1 MKRSSLAFVL
11 GTAVFTSVIA
21 GVARP
26 VPVGAQTALSLEG
39 RWTLN
44 RAGSQIPKE
53 VGFTADGLS
62 LDPTTGAPTGGGGG
76 GGGRGRRSSG
86 GGGVGRVSAMPTR
99 PESADDVQ
107 RARLLMAEIRNP
119 AAQLTIAET
128 PTAIAITDDRG
139 QVRTFHPN
147 GKEEIFELGGAPVG
161 ATAKNEADRLSV
173 VYSVEEGRTVRYI
186 YHHTDAPNEL
196 IVEVDLLGRGGGDK
210 ATFVYTPW
218 SPTDVVTA
226 PVPASAPASAA
237 GSGSVPN
244 LLNTPFN
251 QKPGAELR
259 GLTSVG
265 LVVEDL
271 SSEAIACGLNQSTL
285 ETTVSKRLSDA
296 GFKVL
301 KNSDEDT
308 YVYVHIV
315 TTNPSS
321 SLCVSSYDVFFY
333 SHVTARLSYQQTPV
347 LLQVSLLN
355 NGGLA
360 GGPPSTHGAAVLRG
374 VQDYVDQF
382 VGQIRAAN
390 K

>member
-1 MKRSSLAFVL
+1 MKRSNLASML
-11 GTAVFTSVIA
+11 GVVIVAAAVA

-26 VPVGAQTALSLEG
+26 VPAGAQTALSLEG

-44 RAGSQIPKE
+44 RSGSQIPKE

-62 LDPTTGAPTGGGGG
+62 LDPTGGATGGGGG
-76 GGGRGRRSSG
+76 GGGRGRRAS
-86 GGGVGRVSAMPTR
+86 GGGVGRVSALPSL

-107 RARLLMAEIRNP
+107 RVRLLLAEIRNP
-119 AAQLTIAET
+119 AAQLTIVET
-128 PTAIAITDDRG
+128 PTAITVTDERG

-161 ATAKNEADRLSV
+161 ATAKNEADQLSV
-173 VYSVEEGRTVRYI
+173 VYSVEDGRTVRYI
-186 YHHTDAPNEL
+186 YHHTDSPMEL

-210 ATFVYTPW
+210 ATFVYTPA
-218 SPTDVVTA
+218 SATDIV
-226 PVPASAPASAA
+226 SAPASPSAPA
-237 GSGSVPN
+237 LGSASGSVPN

-271 SSEAIACGLNQSTL
+271 SAEAIACGLNQSTL
-285 ETTVSKRLSDA
+285 ETAVSKRLSDA

-308 YVYVHIV
+308 YVYVHVV

-355 NGGLA
+355 SGGLA